1 MAQISRLLA
10 PIGHGVPGDLLELYR
25 WHDGC
30 EVVDGSE
37 RAQIFPGAQ
46 MLPLGEAM
54 THRSNGLEADVGWQP
69 GWLPFLAAYESTY
82 WAIDFS
88 LPDPPVIRFDWLDL
102 PEVWQAYDS
111 IGAML
116 KTVVACWSR
125 DAYRQ
130 GPLASVEE
138 DRRAVAEITRGLDS
152 STPDIDGLVRGLAS
166 ADDHVFSQ
174 SLGWLRTRLYPQAI
188 PALIRALDT
197 ETRGRIAA
205 LELLGA
211 IGGSE
216 AAAKLRDVAD
226 RDPDGQA
233 RAYARRLLD
242 EPSG

>member
-1 MAQISRLLA
+1 M
-10 PIGHGVPGDLLELYR
+10 GHRVPGDLLELYR

-54 THRSNGLEADVGWQP
+54 THRSNGLEAEAGWKP
-69 GWLPFLAAYESTY
+69 GWLPLFAGWESTY
-82 WAIDFS
+82 WAIDCS
-88 LPDPPVIRFDWLDL
+88 IADPPVIRFDWLDL
-102 PEVWQAYDS
+102 PEVWQAYDD

-138 DRRAVAEITRGLDS
+138 DPRAVAEITRGLDS

-242 EPSG
+242 EQSG